1 MPERR
6 PAREVTRARLLAT
19 AEEMF
24 FNRGYAATSVEAIA
38 AEAGFTTGAIYS
50 NFGGKAD
57 LFLAVLEKVTA
68 VDLEAVREVLA
79 TATTDEQRLS
89 VFATSVSADPARFR
103 ARVAATLEFMSAVR
117 DDKSLQAR
125 VLAAQHV
132 ADEAVAE
139 VVSVLCGSLG
149 AGPPI
154 AADDLA
160 VEVNALLTGLA
171 IRSLLDPD
179 FDVVRAM
186 SSGINRLLTGDHD
199 VLELPSSHAR

>member
-6 PAREVTRARLLAT
+6 PARDVTKARLLAT

-24 FNRGYAATSVEAIA
+24 FNRGYAATSVEAIS

-68 VDLEAVREVLA
+68 ADLAAVREVLA

-89 VFATSVSADPARFR
+89 VFATSVSADPTRFR

-117 DDKSLQAR
+117 DDKALQSR
-125 VLAAQHV
+125 VLAAQQV

-149 AGPPI
+149 AEPPI
-154 AADDLA
+154 AADELA

-186 SSGINRLLTGDHD
+186 SSGVNRLLTGDHD
-199 VLELPSSHAR
+199 VLQLPSIHAH